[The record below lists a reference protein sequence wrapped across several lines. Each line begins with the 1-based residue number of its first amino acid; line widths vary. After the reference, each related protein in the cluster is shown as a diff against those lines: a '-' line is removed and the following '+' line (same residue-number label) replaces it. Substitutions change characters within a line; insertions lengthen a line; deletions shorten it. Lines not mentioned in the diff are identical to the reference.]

1 MCKILLFLLL
11 LDVLI
16 SIDFT
21 TYFCSIYLNMKDLI
35 RNILQEETS
44 QEKLAKG
51 YLSRLKLTPW
61 KNDKYDLIFFAT
73 QKGTCVFLIV
83 TDDFEI
89 SIQDSTYDVLMKLL
103 KTEDKVM
110 NFLYD
115 YVTERGI
122 KLPFHKS
129 DTWISR
135 SENVGGVDED
145 DEPYF
150 DSNNLNESSNPVK
163 NYWFKK
169 WTRQKEKGETPS
181 IYDIEK
187 LGLSKKRNEII
198 QYFLEFMGYDGINS
212 RSDAVKQYLLNH
224 TFTENEITDMKYLDE
239 GKIKIKFT
247 KVEFVENDNVS
258 INAIDLDIEF
268 EVLSGSFYNSDE
280 EETYNFSS
288 NENHFDDFVSYW
300 DFKDE
305 INNFVMNFVGTILES
320 FGFNINNDFDYIT
333 VDWE

>member
-1 MCKILLFLLL
+1 
-11 LDVLI
+11 
-16 SIDFT
+16 
-21 TYFCSIYLNMKDLI
+21 MKDLI

-61 KNDKYDLIFFAT
+61 KNDKYNLIFFAT
-73 QKGTCVFLIV
+73 PKGTCVFLID

-150 DSNNLNESSNPVK
+150 NSNNLNESSNPVK

-198 QYFLEFMGYDGINS
+198 QYFLEFMGYDDENS
-212 RSDAVKQYLLNH
+212 RSQAVKQYLLNH
-224 TFTENEITDMKYLDE
+224 TFTEKEITEMDNFDQ
-239 GKIKIKFT
+239 GKIKVRFD
-247 KVEFVENDNVS
+247 KVEFTENEGVDLFRINLDVEFT
-258 INAIDLDIEF
+258 L
-268 EVLSGSFYNSDE
+268 LSGSFYNSE
-280 EETYNFSS
+280 EDETYNFSS
-288 NENHFDDFVSYW
+288 NENPFEDFVTYFE
-300 DFKDE
+300 FKEE
-305 INNFVMNFVGTILES
+305 ITQVVESFVIKTLES
-320 FGFNINNDFDYIT
+320 FGYDINKDFDYID
-333 VDWE
+333 VKW

>member
-1 MCKILLFLLL
+1 
-11 LDVLI
+11 
-16 SIDFT
+16 
-21 TYFCSIYLNMKDLI
+21 MKDLI

-61 KNDKYDLIFFAT
+61 KNDKYNLIFFAT
-73 QKGTCVFLIV
+73 PKGTCVFLIV
-83 TDDFEI
+83 TDNFEI

-150 DSNNLNESSNPVK
+150 NSNNLNESSNPVK

-198 QYFLEFMGYDGINS
+198 QYFLEFMGYDDENS
-212 RSDAVKQYLLNH
+212 RSQAVKQYLLNH
-224 TFTENEITDMKYLDE
+224 TFTEKEITDMDNFDE
-239 GKIKIKFT
+239 GKIKIKFD
-247 KVEFVENDNVS
+247 KIVFSENENVL
-258 INAIDLDIEF
+258 NYIDLDIEF
-268 EVLSGSFYNSDE
+268 VVLSGSFYNSE
-280 EETYNFSS
+280 EGQTYHFSS
-288 NENHFDDFVSYW
+288 EENPFDDFVSYW

-305 INNFVMNFVGTILES
+305 LEDSVSGFVHKIIES
-320 FGFNINNDFDYIT
+320 FGFNIDRTFGDINIKW
-333 VDWE
+333 V

>member
-1 MCKILLFLLL
+1 
-11 LDVLI
+11 
-16 SIDFT
+16 
-21 TYFCSIYLNMKDLI
+21 MKDLI

-61 KNDKYDLIFFAT
+61 KNDKYNLIFFAT
-73 QKGTCVFLIV
+73 PKGTCVFLIV
-83 TDDFEI
+83 TDNFEI

-150 DSNNLNESSNPVK
+150 NSNNLNESSNPVK
-163 NYWFKK
+163 NFWFKK
-169 WTRQKEKGETPS
+169 WSRQKEKGETPS

-187 LGLSKKRNEII
+187 LGLSKKRSEII
-198 QYFLEFMGYDGINS
+198 QYFLEFMGYDDENS
-212 RSDAVKQYLLNH
+212 RSQAVKQYLLNH
-224 TFTENEITDMKYLDE
+224 TFTEKEITEMDNFDQ
-239 GKIKIKFT
+239 GKIKVRFD
-247 KVEFVENDNVS
+247 KVEFTENEGVDLFRINLDVEFT
-258 INAIDLDIEF
+258 L
-268 EVLSGSFYNSDE
+268 LSGSFYNSE
-280 EETYNFSS
+280 EDETYNFSS
-288 NENHFDDFVSYW
+288 NENPFEDFVTYFE
-300 DFKDE
+300 FKEE
-305 INNFVMNFVGTILES
+305 ITQVVENFVIKTLES
-320 FGFNINNDFDYIT
+320 FGYDINKDFDYID
-333 VDWE
+333 VKW

>member
-1 MCKILLFLLL
+1 
-11 LDVLI
+11 
-16 SIDFT
+16 
-21 TYFCSIYLNMKDLI
+21 MKDLI

-61 KNDKYDLIFFAT
+61 KNNKYDLIFFAT

-115 YVTERGI
+115 YLTGI
-122 KLPFHKS
+122 GVKLPFNKV
-129 DTWISR
+129 DGWISR
-135 SENVGGVDED
+135 SENVGAVED
-145 DEPYF
+145 DDSPYF
-150 DSNNLNESSNPVK
+150 GSESLNENSNPVK

-198 QYFLEFMGYDGINS
+198 QYFLEFMGYDDENS
-212 RSDAVKQYLLNH
+212 RSQAVKQYLLNH
-224 TFTENEITDMKYLDE
+224 TFTEKEITEMDNFDQ
-239 GKIKIKFT
+239 GKIKVRFN
-247 KVEFVENDNVS
+247 KVEFTENEGVDLFRLN
-258 INAIDLDIEF
+258 LDIMF
-268 EVLSGSFYNSDE
+268 TVLSGSFYNSEE
-280 EETYNFSS
+280 EETYSFSS
-288 NENHFDDFVSYW
+288 TYNPFEDFVTYFE
-300 DFKDE
+300 FKEE
-305 INNFVMNFVGTILES
+305 ITQVVESFVIKTLES
-320 FGFNINNDFDYIT
+320 FGYDINKDFDY
-333 VDWE
+333 VDVKW

>member
-1 MCKILLFLLL
+1 
-11 LDVLI
+11 
-16 SIDFT
+16 
-21 TYFCSIYLNMKDLI
+21 MKDLI

-61 KNDKYDLIFFAT
+61 KNDKYNLIFFAT
-73 QKGTCVFLIV
+73 PKGTCVFLIV
-83 TDDFEI
+83 TDNFEI

-150 DSNNLNESSNPVK
+150 NSNNLNESSNPVK

-198 QYFLEFMGYDGINS
+198 QYFLEFMGYDDENS
-212 RSDAVKQYLLNH
+212 RSQAVKQYLLNH
-224 TFTENEITDMKYLDE
+224 TFTEKEITEMDNFDQ
-239 GKIKIKFT
+239 GKIKVRFD
-247 KVEFVENDNVS
+247 KVEFTENEGVDLFRINLDVEFKLL
-258 INAIDLDIEF
+258 I
-268 EVLSGSFYNSDE
+268 GSFYN
-280 EETYNFSS
+280 YNL
-288 NENHFDDFVSYW
+288 YTW
-300 DFKDE
+300 
-305 INNFVMNFVGTILES
+305 
-320 FGFNINNDFDYIT
+320 
-333 VDWE
+333 

>member
-1 MCKILLFLLL
+1 
-11 LDVLI
+11 
-16 SIDFT
+16 
-21 TYFCSIYLNMKDLI
+21 MKDLI

-61 KNDKYDLIFFAT
+61 KNDKYNLIFFAT
-73 QKGTCVFLIV
+73 PKGTCVFLIV
-83 TDDFEI
+83 TDNFEI

-150 DSNNLNESSNPVK
+150 NSNNLNESSNPVK
-163 NYWFKK
+163 NFWFKK
-169 WTRQKEKGETPS
+169 WSRQKEKGETPS

-187 LGLSKKRNEII
+187 LGLSKKRSEII
-198 QYFLEFMGYDGINS
+198 QYFLEFMGYDDENS
-212 RSDAVKQYLLNH
+212 RSQAVKQYLLNH
-224 TFTENEITDMKYLDE
+224 TFTEKEITEMDNFDQ
-239 GKIKIKFT
+239 GKIKVRFD
-247 KVEFVENDNVS
+247 KVEFTENEGVDLFRINLDVEFT
-258 INAIDLDIEF
+258 L
-268 EVLSGSFYNSDE
+268 LSGSFYNSE
-280 EETYNFSS
+280 EDETYNFSS
-288 NENHFDDFVSYW
+288 NENPFEDFVTYFE
-300 DFKDE
+300 FKEE
-305 INNFVMNFVGTILES
+305 ITQVVESFVIKTLES
-320 FGFNINNDFDYIT
+320 FGYDINKDFDYID
-333 VDWE
+333 VKW

>member
-1 MCKILLFLLL
+1 
-11 LDVLI
+11 
-16 SIDFT
+16 
-21 TYFCSIYLNMKDLI
+21 MKDLI

-61 KNDKYDLIFFAT
+61 KNDKYNLIFFAT
-73 QKGTCVFLIV
+73 PKGTCVFLIV
-83 TDDFEI
+83 TDNFEI

-150 DSNNLNESSNPVK
+150 NSNNLNESSNPVK

-198 QYFLEFMGYDGINS
+198 QYFLEFMGYDDENS
-212 RSDAVKQYLLNH
+212 RSQAVKQYLLNH
-224 TFTENEITDMKYLDE
+224 TFTEKEITEMDNFDQ
-239 GKIKIKFT
+239 GKIKVRFD
-247 KVEFVENDNVS
+247 KVEFTENEGVDLFRINLDVEFT
-258 INAIDLDIEF
+258 L
-268 EVLSGSFYNSDE
+268 LSGSFYNSE
-280 EETYNFSS
+280 EDETYNFSS
-288 NENHFDDFVSYW
+288 NENPFEDFVTYFE
-300 DFKDE
+300 FKEE
-305 INNFVMNFVGTILES
+305 ITQVVESFVIKTLES
-320 FGFNINNDFDYIT
+320 FGYDINKDFDYID
-333 VDWE
+333 VKW

>member
-1 MCKILLFLLL
+1 
-11 LDVLI
+11 
-16 SIDFT
+16 
-21 TYFCSIYLNMKDLI
+21 MKDLI

-61 KNDKYDLIFFAT
+61 KNDKYNLIFFAT
-73 QKGTCVFLIV
+73 PKGTCVFLIV
-83 TDDFEI
+83 TDNFEI

-198 QYFLEFMGYDGINS
+198 QYFLEFMGYDDENS
-212 RSDAVKQYLLNH
+212 RSQAVKQYLLNH
-224 TFTENEITDMKYLDE
+224 TFTEKEITEMDNFDQ
-239 GKIKIKFT
+239 GKIKVRFD
-247 KVEFVENDNVS
+247 KVEFTENEGVDLFRINLDVEFT
-258 INAIDLDIEF
+258 L
-268 EVLSGSFYNSDE
+268 LSGSFYNSE
-280 EETYNFSS
+280 EDETYNFSS
-288 NENHFDDFVSYW
+288 NENPFEDFVTYFE
-300 DFKDE
+300 FKEE
-305 INNFVMNFVGTILES
+305 ITQVVESFVIKTLES
-320 FGFNINNDFDYIT
+320 FGYDINKDFDYID
-333 VDWE
+333 VKW